1 MAISP
6 KAIRLI
12 DRALAPLIKSG
23 CDIDKIKMVAAAG
36 TELVAQGSVETEFGK
51 LRVEAGIRIPRGRA
65 YLIEDRY
72 QGFTW
77 VR

>member
-12 DRALAPLIKSG
+12 DRALAPLINSG

-36 TELVAQGSVETEFGK
+36 TELVEQGSVETGFGK
-51 LRVEAGIRIPRGRA
+51 LRVEAGLRIPRGRA
-65 YLIEDRY
+65 YLVEEQYR
-72 QGFTW
+72 GFAW